1 MKLTEMKTDYTSL
14 NHLTVLRD
22 ATVVACE
29 GQRLTRYNLETGR
42 TLSSTGME
50 WRALG
55 MTEVIFRSKPCLVF
69 SYG

>member
-29 GQRLTRYNLETGR
+29 GQRLTRYDLETGR
-42 TLSSTGME
+42 TINSTELEFWLFGISE
-50 WRALG
+50 VKLRSNSAL
-55 MTEVIFRSKPCLVF
+55 VLRYV
-69 SYG
+69 